1 MTSQQWVLD
10 AIKAERARQDR
21 KWGAVNTR
29 KDELERWMVILG
41 EEYGEACRCVLE
53 VHPLQQQIP
62 GDWMFKLRKEL
73 IQVAAVAVAL
83 LEKLDPQEKPNAQD

>member
-1 MTSQQWVLD
+1 MTSQEWILD
-10 AIKAERARQDR
+10 AIKAERTRQDR
-21 KWGAVNTR
+21 KWGTVATR

-53 VHPLQQQIP
+53 AHPLQQKLP

-73 IQVAAVAVAL
+73 IQVAAVAVAC
-83 LEKLDPQEKPNAQD
+83 LETLDPWEPESK